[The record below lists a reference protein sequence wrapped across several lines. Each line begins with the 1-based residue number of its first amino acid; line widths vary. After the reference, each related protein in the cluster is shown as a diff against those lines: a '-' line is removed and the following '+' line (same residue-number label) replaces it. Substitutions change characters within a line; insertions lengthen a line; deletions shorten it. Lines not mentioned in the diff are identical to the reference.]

1 MSFLDFAKERFSCRK
16 FSDKPV
22 ESEKVDKIIEACLA
36 APTAVNF
43 QPFKIFIFNSE
54 KSIEKVAKAT
64 PYTFGA
70 KLIFAVGADS
80 KNSFVR
86 KFDNKNGAEID
97 AAIVGTH
104 LMLEVHDL
112 GLGTTWVGYF
122 NPNVLKEEFPQLKD
136 YDIVGLYP
144 VGYPADDAVPSP
156 MHSKSKTKEE
166 LVQVL

>member
-104 LMLEVHDL
+104 LILEVHDL
-112 GLGTTWVGYF
+112 GFGNNMGRIFQPECFERRISAIKRL
-122 NPNVLKEEFPQLKD
+122 
-136 YDIVGLYP
+136 
-144 VGYPADDAVPSP
+144 
-156 MHSKSKTKEE
+156 
-166 LVQVL
+166 